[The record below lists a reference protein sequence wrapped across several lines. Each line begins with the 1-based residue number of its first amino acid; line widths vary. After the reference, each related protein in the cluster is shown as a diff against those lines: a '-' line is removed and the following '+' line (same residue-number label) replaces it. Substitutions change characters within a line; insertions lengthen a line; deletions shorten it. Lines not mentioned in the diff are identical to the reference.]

1 MQVVLTLQLLR
12 PHGRFSTLTLLGK
25 GAAPVTQ
32 DMHALLAED
41 IRAHHMRSTCRKGT
55 LQAQHGKFDKSHAE
69 SGSHG

>member
-1 MQVVLTLQLLR
+1 MTDASGAHIATAQTTWPVQ
-12 PHGRFSTLTLLGK
+12 LLGK